1 MNYNKFLLFVLLG
14 TLLFVAASCGLFRQP
29 VGQTTNIGY
38 QINADPSSQPT
49 IQIGSNGA
57 QTTGIYGGTV
67 TPGET
72 GGAPLVGN
80 NVGTA
85 NRTTDAD
92 VSASLQKDTKASG
105 QTQARD
111 SSPQTV
117 TQTPTT
123 TDTTTQ
129 DKQVNVPVSVGQK
142 ADSAAAPAT
151 PSAQ

>member
-1 MNYNKFLLFVLLG
+1 MKNILFLVLLD

-29 VGQTTNIGY
+29 QGQTTNIGY
-38 QINADPSSQPT
+38 QINNDPSSQPT

-67 TPGET
+67 SSGET
-72 GGAPLVGN
+72 GGSPLVGN
-80 NVGTA
+80 HVGTA

-92 VSASLQKDTKASG
+92 VSAALQKDTKASG

-123 TDTTTQ
+123 TDTATQ
-129 DKQVNVPVSVGQK
+129 EKNVSVPVSVGQK
-142 ADSAAAPAT
+142 AEASAPAAPA
-151 PSAQ
+151 AQ

>member
-1 MNYNKFLLFVLLG
+1 MKNILFLALMG
-14 TLLFVAASCGLFRQP
+14 TLLFIVASCGLFRQTP
-29 VGQTTNIGY
+29 AETTNIGY
-38 QINADPSSQPT
+38 QINADPNSQPT

-85 NRTTDAD
+85 NRSTDAD

-111 SSPQTV
+111 SSPQNV
-117 TQTPTT
+117 SQTPTT
-123 TDTTTQ
+123 TDTDTHE
-129 DKQVNVPVSVGQK
+129 KNVSVPVSVGQK
-142 ADSAAAPAT
+142 PEASVSPA
-151 PSAQ
+151 Q

>member
-1 MNYNKFLLFVLLG
+1 MKKLILIAVVFGLILV
-14 TLLFVAASCGLFRQP
+14 ASCGMFRQP
-29 VGQTTNIGY
+29 PGQTTNIGY

-80 NVGTA
+80 TVGTA
-85 NRTTDAD
+85 NRATDAD

-111 SSPQTV
+111 SSPQNV

-123 TDTTTQ
+123 TDTDTHE
-129 DKQVNVPVSVGQK
+129 KNVSVPVSVGQK
-142 ADSAAAPAT
+142 ADASAT
-151 PSAQ
+151 P

>member
-1 MNYNKFLLFVLLG
+1 MKNFLFLALMG
-14 TLLFVAASCGLFRQP
+14 TLLFVAASCGLFRQNP
-29 VGQTTNIGY
+29 AQTTNIGY

-111 SSPQTV
+111 SSPQNV

-123 TDTTTQ
+123 TDTDTHE
-129 DKQVNVPVSVGQK
+129 KNVNVPVSVGQK
-142 ADSAAAPAT
+142 AEASVPASAE
-151 PSAQ
+151 

>member
-1 MNYNKFLLFVLLG
+1 MKNILFFALLD
-14 TLLFVAASCGLFRQP
+14 TLLFIAASCGLFRQNP
-29 VGQTTNIGY
+29 AQTTNIGY

-111 SSPQTV
+111 SSPQNV

-123 TDTTTQ
+123 TDTDTHE
-129 DKQVNVPVSVGQK
+129 KNVSVPVSVGQK
-142 ADSAAAPAT
+142 AEASVPAA
-151 PSAQ
+151 Q

>member
-1 MNYNKFLLFVLLG
+1 MNKLILIAAVLGLI
-14 TLLFVAASCGLFRQP
+14 LAASCGMFRQP
-29 VGQTTNIGY
+29 PGQTTNIGY

-67 TPGET
+67 QPGET
-72 GGAPLVGN
+72 GGSPLIGN

-85 NRTTDAD
+85 NRSTDAD
-92 VSASLQKDTKASG
+92 VSASLQRDTKASG

-111 SSPQTV
+111 SSPQNV

-123 TDTTTQ
+123 TDSDTHE
-129 DKQVNVPVSVGQK
+129 KNVNVPVSVGQK
-142 ADSAAAPAT
+142 AEATVPAA
-151 PSAQ
+151 Q